1 MKLPD
6 FLVLGAQKAGST
18 WIYDCLRD
26 HPQVFM
32 PAAVELLYFNKP
44 NFADPVERAAYE
56 AHFADADKFER
67 VGEKTPGYFWSTDRS
82 RSVTQPPSGHNVDIP
97 GAVRQVLG
105 DQVDFIISLRHPVWR
120 AISAFGHHA
129 KRGRIDP
136 KLSLRDTADRFGVL
150 DIGFYGA
157 HLSTW
162 FNSYPREQFE
172 VLIFE
177 DDIAKRPEEGFRK
190 VCNFLKIDE
199 GYKPPA
205 LLKVSNA
212 GGMREFNSEGIE
224 VFGHPL
230 PIDAS
235 DIHFLLE
242 AYADD
247 IAATKK
253 LLGVDLKSWDEET
266 DRLRSWCIKKLGKG
280 GFARATGTHNSF
292 GSVGP
297 GLSTEDGMGGTTK
310 SKPMTLREKNQS
322 FGLDAAMRVADALD
336 IRFVFEPPARLSQ
349 LEMRGGSSLGAF
361 SYAVSGYAYGT
372 HIGRYC
378 SIARDVNIGQFNHTM
393 DWLSTS
399 PFQFQQGFCFNVGPD
414 FPDKAVYE
422 ATKPDPDLSAKARRD
437 LTKVTYVGN
446 DVWIGHG
453 AIITAGVK
461 VGDGAVV
468 GANAVVTKDV
478 EPYAIVAGVPA
489 KLIRYRF
496 NESLRN
502 RMLEVKWWQYAS
514 WQLIGVPFSNPEAAL
529 TEIERRV
536 AREGMKP
543 YVPVKVVQT
552 AEGPALST
560 EV

>member
-18 WIYDCLRD
+18 WIYDCLRG

-32 PAAVELLYFNKP
+32 PAAVELLYFNRP
-44 NFADPVERAAYE
+44 GFAEPTERSRYE
-56 AHFADADKFER
+56 AHFADADSFER

-82 RSVTQPPSGHNVDIP
+82 RSATQPPPGHNADIP
-97 GAVRQVLG
+97 GSVRQVLG
-105 DQVDFIISLRHPVWR
+105 DQVDFIVSLRHPVWR

-136 KLSLRDTADRFGVL
+136 KLSLRETAERFGIL

-157 HLSTW
+157 HLTTW
-162 FNSYPREQFE
+162 FAAWPEEHFE

-177 DDIAKRPEEGFRK
+177 DDIGKNPEAGFCK
-190 VCNFLKIDE
+190 VCRFLKVDE
-199 GYKPPA
+199 GYVPPG
-205 LLKVSNA
+205 LYKVSIA
-212 GGMREFNSEGIE
+212 SGLRDFNSEGIE

-235 DIHFLLE
+235 DIDFLLDSYE
-242 AYADD
+242 DD
-247 IAATKK
+247 IEMTKK
-253 LLGVDLKSWDEET
+253 LLGRNLKSWDAET
-266 DRLRSWCIKKLGKG
+266 DRLRSWCSARLRRSGLLKSTGSHIGSGAVDPAPPTENGK
-280 GFARATGTHNSF
+280 AVA
-292 GSVGP
+292 
-297 GLSTEDGMGGTTK
+297 LK
-310 SKPMTLREKNQS
+310 SKPTTLREKNQS
-322 FGLDAAMRVADALD
+322 FGLDAAIRVADTLD

-349 LEMRGGSSLGAF
+349 LEMRGACSIGAF
-361 SYAVSGYAYGT
+361 SYAVSGHAYGT

-399 PFQFQQGFCFNVGPD
+399 PFQFEQGFIFNVGPEFQD
-414 FPDKAVYE
+414 RAIYE
-422 ATKPDPDLSAKARRD
+422 GTKPDPDLSAKARRE
-437 LTKVTYVGN
+437 LTKVTRIGN

-453 AIITAGVK
+453 AIITAGVT
-461 VGDGAVV
+461 VGDGAVI

-478 EPYAIVAGVPA
+478 APYAIVGGVPA

-496 NESLRN
+496 DEGLRK

-514 WQLIGVPFSNPEAAL
+514 WQLAGVPFSEPGAAL
-529 TEIERRV
+529 IEIERRV
-536 AREGMKP
+536 HQEGMKP
-543 YVPVKVVQT
+543 YEPVKVVQT
-552 AEGPALST
+552 GDGPKLASNS
-560 EV
+560 